1 MLRQKATLFLSLTLC
16 ILLLSTAMT
25 FMQAADPQAPDTPV
39 KLIFIHHSC
48 GENWLTDGYGDLGQ
62 TLGEN
67 NYFVSDT
74 NYGWGPDAI
83 GDRTDI
89 PDWLE
94 WFRGEQ
100 TELITQALYNESGQM
115 SSYSRPLADPGGE
128 NTIVMFKSCFP
139 NSELSGG
146 PDDTAGTYADLSVSG
161 AKYVYNELLQYFVT
175 RPDKLFIV
183 VTAPPVSSR
192 ANAENARAFNNWLV
206 EDWLA
211 ENNYTQNNVAV
222 FDFYTILTGK
232 DAHHRYNN
240 DQIEHVTANSNT
252 LAYPS
257 GDDHPS
263 EEGSLKATAEF
274 VPLLNYYYQRWQA
287 STPTQ
292 TQNSSQTTAPTPSDD
307 SSTIESTEDET
318 ESSAASEAATV
329 VSMIDDFESDNPSS
343 ANGWEAFI
351 DNPTGASMYCAA
363 KEGSVY
369 EGERALLVDVDVK
382 ADNWATCALIYD
394 SAQDWSAAE
403 GITFMFKALQTGL
416 AIDIDL
422 YTGSSDALETYVY
435 TIETISEDTEGWT
448 SLTLRWEDFQRVDW
462 EENAG
467 SFFASADAISGI
479 AFGVNADSES
489 GITGAIWVDNLALI
503 TNN

>member
-115 SSYSRPLADPGGE
+115 SSYSHPLADPGGE

-222 FDFYTILTGK
+222 FDFYNILTGK

-240 DQIEHVTANSNT
+240 GQIEHVTANSNI

-292 TQNSSQTTAPTPSDD
+292 TQNSSQTTEPTSSDD

-329 VSMIDDFESDNPSS
+329 ASMIDNFESGNPSS

-363 KEGSVY
+363 KEGI
-369 EGERALLVDVDVK
+369 
-382 ADNWATCALIYD
+382 C
-394 SAQDWSAAE
+394 
-403 GITFMFKALQTGL
+403 
-416 AIDIDL
+416 
-422 YTGSSDALETYVY
+422 
-435 TIETISEDTEGWT
+435 
-448 SLTLRWEDFQRVDW
+448 LRR
-462 EENAG
+462 
-467 SFFASADAISGI
+467 
-479 AFGVNADSES
+479 
-489 GITGAIWVDNLALI
+489 
-503 TNN
+503 